1 MSSNQFPSATGGG
14 KEEEEVTLL
23 PLALRYKSSLIYKAF
38 YYISHFSLSQLFVFQ
53 NWEIFCLG
61 HKIIL
66 KCAVTTVMLAYQG
79 YKYN

>member
-53 NWEIFCLG
+53 N
-61 HKIIL
+61 
-66 KCAVTTVMLAYQG
+66 
-79 YKYN
+79 